1 MKFDEVDD
9 YVEGLFNRPAQPVWG
24 ERVEVQ
30 PAVLDGREAS
40 PAGQSA
46 LEGGELYYW
55 HEPDEPVARRGQG
68 EAPWVAWEEE
78 AGEPLGAWGVV
89 KGLLLLAIGLLLI
102 MGLSE
107 AGVV

>member
-46 LEGGELYYW
+46 LEGGALYYW
-55 HEPDEPVARRGQG
+55 HEPDEPGARERRHGSRGKQTPASRWARG
-68 EAPWVAWEEE
+68 
-78 AGEPLGAWGVV
+78 GG
-89 KGLLLLAIGLLLI
+89 
-102 MGLSE
+102 
-107 AGVV
+107 